1 VSSFHQTFGAITIFV
16 KAVAGVLGGIAWLTH
31 RKVPGFWPLLRAG
44 QALILI
50 EAVTGAALV
59 LDGKDLPRLHLIYGL
74 VPIAVAFLAEQ
85 LRLLAASQVLERHEL
100 EDSKAVA
107 RLPKDEQHAL
117 VALIV
122 RRETGTM
129 AASAL
134 VVTLLA
140 LRAQG
145 WL

>member
-1 VSSFHQTFGAITIFV
+1 MSGFHQAFGAVTIFV
-16 KAVAGVLGGIAWLTH
+16 NAIAGVLGGVAWLT
-31 RKVPGFWPLLRAG
+31 RRRVPGFWATLRAG

-50 EAVTGAALV
+50 QAVTGAALL
-59 LDGKDLPRLHLIYGL
+59 LDGKDLPPLHLIYGL

-85 LRLLAASQVLERHEL
+85 LRLIAASQVLERHEL

-107 RLPKDEQHAL
+107 ELPKDDQHEL
-117 VALIV
+117 VAEIL

-134 VVTLLA
+134 VIVLLA

>member
-1 VSSFHQTFGAITIFV
+1 VSGFHETFGAVTIFV
-16 KAVAGVLGGIAWLTH
+16 NALAGVLGGIAWLTR
-31 RKVPGFWPLLRAG
+31 RKVPGFWVALRAG

-50 EAVTGAALV
+50 EAVTGAALL
-59 LDGKDLPRLHLIYGL
+59 LDGI

-85 LRLLAASQVLERHEL
+85 LRLLSASQVLERHDMEGSA
-100 EDSKAVA
+100 EVA
-107 RLPKDEQHAL
+107 RLPKTEQHAL
-117 VALIV
+117 VAEIL

-134 VVTLLA
+134 VIALLA

>member
-1 VSSFHQTFGAITIFV
+1 VSGFHHTFGAITIFV
-16 KAVAGVLGGIAWLTH
+16 NLLAGVLGGVAWRT
-31 RKVPGFWPLLRAG
+31 RRRVPGFWATLRAG
-44 QALILI
+44 QLLILV

-85 LRLLAASQVLERHEL
+85 LRLLSAAQVLERHDL
-100 EDSKAVA
+100 EGSADVA
-107 RLPKDEQHAL
+107 KLPESEQHAL
-117 VALIV
+117 VAEIV
-122 RRETGTM
+122 KRETGTM

-134 VVTLLA
+134 VIVLLA

>member
-1 VSSFHQTFGAITIFV
+1 MSSTHELLGAITIGINWL
-16 KAVAGVLGGIAWLTH
+16 AALLGGAAWLT
-31 RKVPGFWPLLRAG
+31 RRRVEPFWWMLRTG
-44 QALILI
+44 QALILADAI
-50 EAVTGAALV
+50 IGAALL

-74 VPIAVAFLAEQ
+74 VPIGVAFVAEQ
-85 LRLLAASQVLERHEL
+85 LRLTAAQTVLDQHDL

-107 RLPKDEQHAL
+107 TLPESEQHAL

-129 AASAL
+129 AASAA
-134 VVTLLA
+134 VIALLA
-140 LRAQG
+140 MRAQG

>member
-1 VSSFHQTFGAITIFV
+1 VSGFHHAFGAVTICV
-16 KAVAGVLGGIAWLTH
+16 NALAAVLGGLAWLT
-31 RKVPGFWPLLRAG
+31 RRRIPGFWATLRAG

-59 LDGKDLPRLHLIYGL
+59 LDGRDLPRLHLIYGL

-85 LRLLAASQVLERHEL
+85 LRLLSASQVLERHDL
-100 EDSKAVA
+100 EGSADVA
-107 RLPKDEQHAL
+107 KLPEAEQHAL
-117 VALIV
+117 VAQIV

-134 VVTLLA
+134 VVMLLA

>member
-1 VSSFHQTFGAITIFV
+1 VSDLHTTLGAITI
-16 KAVAGVLGGIAWLTH
+16 AVNAIAAVLGLI
-31 RKVPGFWPLLRAG
+31 GFAKSPIRAFWYLLRAG
-44 QALILI
+44 QVLVMLD
-50 EAVTGAALV
+50 AVIGAALL

-85 LRLLAASQVLERHEL
+85 LRLLSASQVLERHDL
-100 EDSKAVA
+100 EGAQDVA
-107 RLPKDEQHAL
+107 KLPQAEQHAL

>member
-1 VSSFHQTFGAITIFV
+1 VSGFHHAFGAVTILV
-16 KAVAGVLGGIAWLTH
+16 NALAGVLGGLAWLL
-31 RKVPGFWPLLRAG
+31 RRRVAGFWPLLRIG
-44 QALILI
+44 QALILV

-59 LDGKDLPRLHLIYGL
+59 LDGRDLPRLHLIYGL
-74 VPIAVAFLAEQ
+74 VPIAVAFLGEQ
-85 LRLLAASQVLERHEL
+85 LRLLSASQVLEHRGL
-100 EDSKAVA
+100 EGSADVA
-107 RLPKDEQHAL
+107 KLPEAEQHAL
-117 VALIV
+117 VDEIV

-134 VVTLLA
+134 VVMLLA

>member
-1 VSSFHQTFGAITIFV
+1 VSGFHQTFGAVTIFV
-16 KAVAGVLGGIAWLTH
+16 NALAGVLGGVAWLTH

-59 LDGKDLPRLHLIYGL
+59 LDGRDLPRLHLIYGL

-85 LRLLAASQVLERHEL
+85 LRLLSASQVLERHDL

-107 RLPKDEQHAL
+107 RLPEDEQHAL

-122 RRETGTM
+122 RREIGTM

>member
-1 VSSFHQTFGAITIFV
+1 VSGFHQAFGAVTIFV
-16 KAVAGVLGGIAWLTH
+16 NAIAGVLGGVAWLT
-31 RKVPGFWPLLRAG
+31 RRRVPGFWATLRAG

-50 EAVTGAALV
+50 QAVTGAALL
-59 LDGKDLPRLHLIYGL
+59 LDGKDLPPLHLIYGL

-85 LRLLAASQVLERHEL
+85 LRLIAASQVLERHEL

-107 RLPKDEQHAL
+107 ELPKDDQHEL
-117 VALIV
+117 VAEIL

-134 VVTLLA
+134 VIVLLA

>member
-1 VSSFHQTFGAITIFV
+1 VSGFHQAFGALTIFV
-16 KAVAGVLGGIAWLTH
+16 NAVAGLLGGVAWLTH

-85 LRLLAASQVLERHEL
+85 LRLLSATQVLERHDL
-100 EDSKAVA
+100 EDAKAVA

-117 VALIV
+117 VALII

>member
-16 KAVAGVLGGIAWLTH
+16 NAVAGVLGGIAWLTH

-122 RRETGTM
+122 RREIGTM

>member
-1 VSSFHQTFGAITIFV
+1 VSGFHQTFGAVTIFV
-16 KAVAGVLGGIAWLTH
+16 NAVAGLLGGIAWLTH

-85 LRLLAASQVLERHEL
+85 LRLLSASQVLERHDMEGSA
-100 EDSKAVA
+100 EVA
-107 RLPKDEQHAL
+107 KLPQQEQHAL
-117 VALIV
+117 VAEIL
-122 RRETGTM
+122 RREAGTM

-134 VVTLLA
+134 VIALLA
-140 LRAQG
+140 LRAQA

>member
-1 VSSFHQTFGAITIFV
+1 VSGFHETFGAVTIFV
-16 KAVAGVLGGIAWLTH
+16 NALAGLLGGVAWLTH
-31 RKVPGFWPLLRAG
+31 RKVPGFWAALRAG
-44 QALILI
+44 QALILVQ
-50 EAVTGAALV
+50 AVTGAALL
-59 LDGKDLPRLHLIYGL
+59 LDGDDLPPLHLIYGL

-85 LRLLAASQVLERHEL
+85 LRLLSASQVLERHDL
-100 EDSKAVA
+100 EDAKAVA

-122 RRETGTM
+122 RREIGTM

-134 VVTLLA
+134 VVALLA

>member
-1 VSSFHQTFGAITIFV
+1 VSGFHETFGAVTIFV
-16 KAVAGVLGGIAWLTH
+16 NALAGVLGGIAWLTR
-31 RKVPGFWPLLRAG
+31 RKVPGFWVALRAG

-50 EAVTGAALV
+50 EAVTGAALL
-59 LDGKDLPRLHLIYGL
+59 LDGRDLPRLHLIYGL

-85 LRLLAASQVLERHEL
+85 LRLLSASQVLERHDMEGSA
-100 EDSKAVA
+100 EVA
-107 RLPKDEQHAL
+107 RLPKTEQHAL
-117 VALIV
+117 VAEIL

-134 VVTLLA
+134 VIALLA

>member
-1 VSSFHQTFGAITIFV
+1 VSGFHETFGAATIFV
-16 KAVAGVLGGIAWLTH
+16 NALAGILGGIAWLT
-31 RKVPGFWPLLRAG
+31 RRRVPGFWVALRAG

-50 EAVTGAALV
+50 EAVTGAALL

-85 LRLLAASQVLERHEL
+85 LRLLSASQVLERQDLESAADVAKLPEADQHE
-100 EDSKAVA
+100 
-107 RLPKDEQHAL
+107 L

-129 AASAL
+129 AAAAL
-134 VVTLLA
+134 VGTVLA

>member
-1 VSSFHQTFGAITIFV
+1 MSGFHQTFGAVTIFV
-16 KAVAGVLGGIAWLTH
+16 NALAGILGGVAWLL
-31 RKVPGFWPLLRAG
+31 RRRVAGFWPVLRAG
-44 QALILI
+44 QVCILV

-74 VPIAVAFLAEQ
+74 VPIAVAFLGEQ
-85 LRLLAASQVLERHEL
+85 LRLLSATQVLEHRGL
-100 EDSKAVA
+100 EGSADVA
-107 RLPKDEQHAL
+107 KLPVAEQHAL
-117 VALIV
+117 VAEIV

-134 VVTLLA
+134 VVMLLA